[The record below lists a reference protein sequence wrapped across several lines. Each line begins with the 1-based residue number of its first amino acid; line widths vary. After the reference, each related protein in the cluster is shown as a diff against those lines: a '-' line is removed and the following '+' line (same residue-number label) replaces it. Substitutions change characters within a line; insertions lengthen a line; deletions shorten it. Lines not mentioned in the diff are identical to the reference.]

1 MGIMRL
7 SRIGAPPRQSASTAD
22 QPFAAL
28 LRDGDQVLD
37 VGAGADSTISARF
50 TEHIAC
56 DVIRIDVE
64 NFALD
69 AVDCLRSTIERC
81 KPVVLL
87 DVNHWRLAD
96 CQRTTLPDFLAA
108 LRTIFPLLYAVAGDT
123 VDDLHDIDGA
133 CLAMYRHIASEL
145 RYPALL
151 GAFDASRLPKVTA
164 SSIARAR

>member
-7 SRIGAPPRQSASTAD
+7 YRIGASPRQVDRAAD

-28 LRDGDQVLD
+28 LRDGDQLLD
-37 VGAGADSTISARF
+37 VGTDSTISARF

-56 DVIRIDVE
+56 DVICIDVE
-64 NFALD
+64 NFRLD
-69 AVDCLRSTIERC
+69 AVDCLRSTIARC
-81 KPVVLL
+81 KPLVVL
-87 DVNHWRLAD
+87 DVNHWRLHD

-108 LRTIFPLLYAVAGDT
+108 LRTIFPLLYAVA
-123 VDDLHDIDGA
+123 VDSVHDLHDIDGA

-151 GAFDASRLPKVTA
+151 GAFDTTRLPKVTA